1 MKQLELQVKGIHGGV
16 LITLPAVPWYQ
27 QRDLLVG
34 RIQTQ
39 ERFFKGGRIA
49 LDVGSTDWSEDQ
61 VLKLLKDLSDEGVCL
76 WTILSSSERTVQAAE
91 YHGFPTSLPDPNK
104 KPGESHPTQPD
115 SISDLGKFTC
125 LSRSLAEG
133 EHFQH
138 QGDLLVIGDV
148 PADARLEVTGS
159 LVLWGT
165 LFGMAVVNSASDNPR
180 SVRLLKIETGRLIL
194 NGEEVE
200 IPPKLRKQNG
210 LVVSKGDDG
219 IDVHSL
225 LPRRLL

>member
-1 MKQLELQVKGIHGGV
+1 MNKLDIQVKGIHGGV
-16 LITLPAVPWYQ
+16 LISLPSVPWYQ

-76 WTILSSSERTVQAAE
+76 WTILSSSEKTVQAAE
-91 YHGFPTSLPDPNK
+91 YHGFPTTLPDPNK
-104 KPGESHPTQPD
+104 KPGESQPTQPD
-115 SISDLGKFTC
+115 VDGDLAKFSC
-125 LSRSLAEG
+125 LRRSLTEG

-138 QGDLLVIGDV
+138 RGDLLVIGDI
-148 PADARLEVTGS
+148 PSSAHLEVTGS

-165 LFGMAVVNSASDNPR
+165 LSGMAVVSTASDLNKN
-180 SVRLLKIETGRLIL
+180 VRLLKIETGRLVL

-210 LVVSKGDDG
+210 LVVSKGENG
-219 IDVHSL
+219 IDIHSL